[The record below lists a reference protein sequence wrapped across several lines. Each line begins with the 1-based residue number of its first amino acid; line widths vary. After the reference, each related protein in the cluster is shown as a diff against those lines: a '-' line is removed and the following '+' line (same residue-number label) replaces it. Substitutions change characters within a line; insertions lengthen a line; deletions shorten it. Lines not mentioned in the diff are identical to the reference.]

1 MGLMSFVGGSD
12 MWRGKPESFY
22 LPHPSEGG
30 GCWIWPSSRTLL
42 PFRLCLK
49 KKRKKEIKKDQVS
62 LLGPRKHSGPSGTK
76 LGKQHSV
83 TQPSQVQPAM
93 WPSYICQATE
103 SIIAQKMQRDL
114 GPRFHSFL
122 LSFLSLLPFYFSL
135 FHA

>member
-12 MWRGKPESFY
+12 RRRGKPGSFC

-42 PFRLCLK
+42 PFRLCF
-49 KKRKKEIKKDQVS
+49 RKEQVS
-62 LLGPRKHSGPSGTK
+62 LLGPRKHTGSSGTQ

-83 TQPSQVQPAM
+83 TQPSQAQPAM

-103 SIIAQKMQRDL
+103 SIIAQKV
-114 GPRFHSFL
+114 
-122 LSFLSLLPFYFSL
+122 
-135 FHA
+135 